1 MVFIDPTLQKVYD
14 TLVGN
19 DELINLLK
27 KSGILV
33 TKASLYES
41 YSQEQVEKMTTDIYV
56 LNSNLLYDAAQV
68 LLNSSSAIKSQEIW
82 RLLSNRVAWDALAGA
97 LGVEPSKLPA
107 EVYKHIIYTYKYCV
121 VSSFFQNN
129 RDRFIPENDFYE
141 MEKNPAASAFYDAMA
156 KEFDKLDVMISRC
169 KEYMDYDTIPFDLI
183 NYLTQLLGWEKSDM
197 NADSDTEM
205 QFRELAKNIL
215 DIYRV
220 KGTDYSFE
228 LFFNFLGFNIETSEY
243 YFDRRLYFTT
253 RNGGNAETSGTDN
266 SEYEYYL
273 TTANPAD
280 NVLQNIGVGEV
291 VTPADITPQYS
302 LHEFNELCKTYGPA
316 AVLGYSPLYAV
327 YDSNGD
333 LVEYREY
340 TGKIY
345 KYFKTNVIYYTIS
358 LDRANPTEKQ
368 LAAVTKYLEFLTP
381 SYVMRKLLVKT
392 YEMKEDEEIAFD
404 GDGKKDRDAYGNY
417 SGFEMLDSED
427 WSQDFQDEYTA
438 AVGGL
443 NKAVKENSYN
453 GKEEVL
459 ENWRNSV
466 GTNDFRLPLGRRTK
480 AVSTSRFLT
489 GGTGSY
495 YPQSRRLK
503 YYILY
508 TLDGEPTK
516 NWGEQNVV
524 ITPYYTVPPFIGN
537 IHYSAIRSQWN
548 YQTDFVNLTGGDGE
562 GGELCVKTMVRDAG
576 LKRDVDFLTDKPI
589 GEFMKSDDFNT
600 LVYAETMPK
609 VLSRLR
615 TIQYG
620 AKSTYKSAYEAYL
633 YEFAQRHI
641 HICNSG
647 CDSDVFEKDVLYPD
661 DPSFSRPVTDGLSRA
676 AWNRKVFEDGLYT
689 QDDVNSYFQR
699 DMLKSLCFGDLVLAY
714 SGTLAEGSLMLY
726 RYGYTAYPI
735 RKDATQLAASAAPY
749 LESFEYTLK
758 RAYVGS
764 QSSANLTGQYITRR
778 SLQDAQS
785 YVDGLKARMAASPAS
800 YEMDYVSSQLFYI
813 SDLGEYYTAVKKPA
827 RYGISTRTYPSGRS
841 HIFSSLEEAGDYF
854 AANPDEKVNN
864 AEFYVA
870 GDTLYTYRYDKRVK
884 GALIY
889 STADE
894 RLYEVLGPSDQDIRE
909 YDSFFGKLSIEDGKA
924 SIDLYDEDWKG
935 YDEQADEE
943 DFVFYNSPHRITWSA
958 LGLSGEKISR
968 PVRKM
973 TDADYDSQQERLL
986 DVYTDTMDLSD
997 FHVFGGRT
1005 GYYRTLGQKLVEE
1018 ICSGTLDAFATK
1030 EKIDWSRIHRD
1041 GVAPE
1046 DQQFT
1051 GILSIIEGNME
1062 KLLGL
1067 EQDIRYDF
1075 YSSPSAFIQDFYRM
1089 IVMEDLQK
1097 ESIPSQILA
1106 GLTGKAAADVSDA
1119 DITADMKKRIRRH
1132 YSQAILEIGN
1142 VLDSITKDRVYYA
1155 LVANWRDRISGSLA
1169 SWSELDKNGQTK
1181 GSVPADMATVYSDP
1195 LDSYQYGPNRQQF
1208 YIIDGKTKLWYNEK
1222 TVFVSQIKNIISDLK
1237 HKYGQNIRFD
1247 ISDELLGKDPYSLS
1261 GKIGPY
1267 RNYSYVYSSGGARS
1281 SIDIDTDFYMT
1292 RDSIYN
1298 FYIPY
1303 SLNYGLGSYS
1313 KDFYGEHR
1321 DIYSEFTE
1329 LFDLLLAYAK
1339 RVLEEEK

>member
-33 TKASLYES
+33 TKSSLYES
-41 YSQEQVEKMTTDIYV
+41 YSQEQVDKMVTDIYV

-68 LLNSSSAIKSQEIW
+68 LINNSATIKSYEIW

-97 LGVEPSKLPA
+97 LGVAPSKLPA
-107 EVYKHIIYTYKYCV
+107 SVYRQIMYTYKYCV

-129 RDRFIPENDFYE
+129 KDRFVPENDFYE
-141 MEKNPAASAFYDAMA
+141 IERNPAAAGFYDAMA

-169 KEYMDYDTIPFDLI
+169 KDYMDYDTIPFDLI

-197 NADSDTEM
+197 NADSDTEK

-228 LFFNFLGFNIETSEY
+228 LFFNFLGFNIETAEY

-253 RNGGNAETSGTDN
+253 RNGGNAETAGTNN

-280 NVLQNIGVGEV
+280 NILKDIGIGEV

-333 LVEYREY
+333 FVEYREY

-368 LAAVTKYLEFLTP
+368 LAAVTKYLDFLTP

-404 GDGKKDRDAYGNY
+404 GDGKKNQDAYGNF

-443 NKAVKENSYN
+443 NKSVKENAYN
-453 GKEEVL
+453 GKEEIL
-459 ENWRNSV
+459 ENYRNSL
-466 GTNDFRLPLGRRTK
+466 GTNDFRLPLGRKTK

-489 GGTGSY
+489 GGTGTY

-508 TLDGEPTK
+508 TLDDKPTK

-537 IHYSAIRSQWN
+537 IHYSAIRNQWN
-548 YQTDFVNLTGGDGE
+548 YQTDLVNLTGGDGE

-576 LKRDVDFLTDKPI
+576 LKREVDFLTDKPI
-589 GEFMKSDDFNT
+589 DEFVSSDDFNT
-600 LVYAETMPK
+600 LVYTETMPK
-609 VLSRLR
+609 TLSRLR
-615 TIQYG
+615 TIEYG

-647 CDSDVFEKDVLYPD
+647 CDDDVFEKDILYPND
-661 DPSFSRPVTDGLSRA
+661 NSYDRSMKDGLSRA
-676 AWNRKVFEDGLYT
+676 AWNRKTFEDGLFT
-689 QDDVNSYFQR
+689 QDDVNNYFQR
-699 DMLKSLCFGDLVLAY
+699 DILRELCFGDFILAY
-714 SGTLAEGSLMLY
+714 TGTFTEGSLMLY
-726 RYGYTAYPI
+726 RYGYPAYPI
-735 RKDATQLAASAAPY
+735 KEDAAQLASAAAPY
-749 LESFEYTLK
+749 FESFEYTLK
-758 RAYVGS
+758 KAYVGN
-764 QSSANLTGQYITRR
+764 QSSANLSGQYITRR
-778 SLQDAQS
+778 TLSDAQS

-800 YEMDYVSSQLFYI
+800 YKIDYVSSQLFYI
-813 SDLGEYYTAVKKPA
+813 SDLGEYYTPVKKAA
-827 RYGISTRTYPSGRS
+827 RYGISTRTYPSGKT
-841 HIFSSLEEAGDYF
+841 HIFNSLEEAENYF
-854 AANPDEKVNN
+854 AANSAEKVNN
-864 AEFYVA
+864 AEFYITGGA
-870 GDTLYTYRYDKRVK
+870 LYTYRYDKRVK
-884 GALIY
+884 GTLVY

-894 RLYEVLGPSDQDIRE
+894 QLYEVLGPSKQDIRRFGN
-909 YDSFFGKLSIEDGKA
+909 FFGSLSIKDGKA
-924 SIDLYDEDWKG
+924 EIDLYDEDWKG

-943 DFVFYNSPHRITWSA
+943 DFIYYNSSHRISWNT
-958 LGLSGEKISR
+958 LGISEEKISR
-968 PVRKM
+968 PVRAM
-973 TDADYDSQQERLL
+973 TDADYDSGQKRIL
-986 DVYTDTMDLSD
+986 DVYTDAMDLSD
-997 FHVFGGRT
+997 FHIFGTRT
-1005 GYYRTLGQKLVEE
+1005 GYYKSLGQKLVGE
-1018 ICSGTLDAFATK
+1018 ICSKTLDAFATK
-1030 EKIDWSRIHRD
+1030 EKIDWSRIHKS
-1041 GVAPE
+1041 GVAVK

-1051 GILSIIEGNME
+1051 GILSIIEGNIE

-1075 YSSPSAFIQDFYRM
+1075 YSSPSDFIQDFYRM
-1089 IVMEDLQK
+1089 VVMENLQK

-1106 GLTGKAAADVSDA
+1106 GLTGKSAADVADK
-1119 DITADMKKRIRRH
+1119 DITAAMKKRIRRC
-1132 YSQAILEIGN
+1132 YSQAIAEIGS
-1142 VLDSITKDRVYYA
+1142 VLDNITKDRVYYA
-1155 LVANWRDRISGSLA
+1155 LVGNWRDRISGNLSM
-1169 SWSELDKNGQTK
+1169 WTELDKNGQTK
-1181 GSVPADMATVYSDP
+1181 GNVPADMNTVYADP

-1237 HKYGQNIRFD
+1237 NKYGSNIRFNVD
-1247 ISDELLGKDPYSLS
+1247 DEFLGKDPYSLQ

-1267 RNYSYVYSSGGARS
+1267 RNYSYVYSLGGAKS
-1281 SIDIDTDFYMT
+1281 SIDIDTEFYMT

-1298 FYIPY
+1298 FFIPY
-1303 SLNYGLGSYS
+1303 SLNYGLKNYS
-1313 KDFYGEHR
+1313 KDYYGEHR

-1329 LFDLLLAYAK
+1329 LFDLLNSYAEK
-1339 RVLEEEK
+1339 VLKEEK